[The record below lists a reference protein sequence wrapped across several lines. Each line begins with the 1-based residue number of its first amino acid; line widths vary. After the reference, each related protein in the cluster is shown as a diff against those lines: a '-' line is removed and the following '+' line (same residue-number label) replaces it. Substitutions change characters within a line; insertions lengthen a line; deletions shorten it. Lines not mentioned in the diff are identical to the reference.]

1 MLEKRISWNDSIGS
15 LVKKGY
21 SVSSVKHTPH
31 KKSMDLEGK
40 ETWRHWK
47 AGSDPVVF
55 ASAIETS
62 IIEHSETSADGIAK
76 RILREYSPDV
86 LVFQGFKEGSFQK
99 VAIGKVTP
107 RKGNVLTN
115 PTLPRLVGHIEKE
128 VAFERVLAKL
138 PGLDCRKCGFDC
150 RGLAGEVVK
159 GRRKVS
165 ACKELS
171 DLDVG
176 IFVDGKRIRRQ
187 VRTRI
192 VHKPDSGMLRSLKGF
207 EPGKEVEIRRGR
219 ERTHEH
225 SGVQQPGTHERKE
238 RCQEQKTGIRSGALH
253 RNLEDGSVFDS
264 TEKCGESQYKNFRG
278 SGIAFSPMEIVLAGA
293 TYAQLEEAVIGLEP
307 GQAQGSGSRRRRVR
321 TADRGEDRRDPA
333 QRPPTERGAFGDVPL
348 AQREEAPRLPKAATC
363 WRSPW
368 SRDDHA
374 GRCDRCDRLHAHD
387 RCQPPPG
394 GEGPD
399 LRHPAGGYPL
409 QTHSFYID
417 AGGFDW

>member
-1 MLEKRISWNDSIGS
+1 MIIGIYGYPDAGKANFVERLIGS

-31 KKSMDLEGK
+31 KKSLDLEGK

-176 IFVDGKRIRRQ
+176 IFVDGKRIAAGKF
-187 VRTRI
+187 VSSI
-192 VHKPDSGMLRSLKGF
+192 VHETVHGMLRSLKGF
-207 EPGKEVEIRRGR
+207 EPGKEVEIRLKAGKGR
-219 ERTHEH
+219 TN
-225 SGVQQPGTHERKE
+225 
-238 RCQEQKTGIRSGALH
+238 IREC
-253 RNLEDGSVFDS
+253 N
-264 TEKCGESQYKNFRG
+264 
-278 SGIAFSPMEIVLAGA
+278 
-293 TYAQLEEAVIGLEP
+293 
-307 GQAQGSGSRRRRVR
+307 
-321 TADRGEDRRDPA
+321 
-333 QRPPTERGAFGDVPL
+333 
-348 AQREEAPRLPKAATC
+348 
-363 WRSPW
+363 
-368 SRDDHA
+368 
-374 GRCDRCDRLHAHD
+374 
-387 RCQPPPG
+387 
-394 GEGPD
+394 
-399 LRHPAGGYPL
+399 
-409 QTHSFYID
+409 
-417 AGGFDW
+417 